1 MNNELFNEALE
12 RIELLNDELNK
23 VKRALIAAS
32 EGKPFNEA
40 FNDEVF
46 LEDSSPRREASS
58 KLSRM
63 IQHLFKAKYST
74 IDRLK
79 DDWKDE
85 SDEIYRSAVIDITG
99 WYSDKDINNTVIN
112 HLRNTLQSIYN
123 TGIKMY
129 NNSAKKYP
137 DLIPGQKMIPK
148 ECPWT
153 LDELMEDLIDDLLD
167 KLPDKK

>member
-46 LEDSSPRREASS
+46 LEEKSFEKKCRKYLTTMMEHLLKLKYCTNDRNNAQWLNTIRTKRRDTMNEVNWMS
-58 KLSRM
+58 KNNRDTNLCKFIINNLQDFYETSVE
-63 IQHLFKAKYST
+63 YY
-74 IDRLK
+74 K
-79 DDWKDE
+79 DDANE
-85 SDEIYRSAVIDITG
+85 
-99 WYSDKDINNTVIN
+99 
-112 HLRNTLQSIYN
+112 
-123 TGIKMY
+123 
-129 NNSAKKYP
+129 YP

-153 LDELMEDLIDDLLD
+153 LDELMEDSIDNLLD